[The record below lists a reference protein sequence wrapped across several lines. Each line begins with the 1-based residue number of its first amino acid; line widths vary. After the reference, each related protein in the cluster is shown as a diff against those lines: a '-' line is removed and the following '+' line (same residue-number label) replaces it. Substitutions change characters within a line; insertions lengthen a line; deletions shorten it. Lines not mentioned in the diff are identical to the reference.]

1 MSEPQHVSNFVDE
14 ALAMCGIVDEKQCII
29 INAATRK
36 PITIHIFD
44 SVEAA
49 ENWCELQGI
58 LGDLHACRI
67 LIQTIN

>member
-1 MSEPQHVSNFVDE
+1 MSEPQHVSNHVDE
-14 ALAMCGIVDEKQCII
+14 ALAMCGIVDEQCII
-29 INAATRK
+29 INAASRK

-58 LGDLHACRI
+58 LDDLHACRI
-67 LIQTIN
+67 LIQTLEN

>member
-1 MSEPQHVSNFVDE
+1 MSEPQHVSNHGDE
-14 ALAMCGIVDEKQCII
+14 ALAMCGIVDEQCII
-29 INAATRK
+29 INAASRK

-58 LGDLHACRI
+58 LDDLQACRI
-67 LIQTIN
+67 LIQTL